1 MNAET
6 IVNLYI
12 INATSKSDLRNMGDK
27 QRRMIEERRLMAVR
41 SMLGAKLAHITVN
54 GQWREAIAV
63 VGITHRESAE
73 KWYDLTTTFGDFD
86 PNRMMFEKVEIEV

>member
-12 INATSKSDLRNMGDK
+12 INATSKSDLRDMGDK

-41 SMLGAKLAHITVN
+41 EMLGAKLAHITVN

-63 VGITHRESAE
+63 LSITHRESAE

>member
-1 MNAET
+1 MSAAP

-12 INATSKSDLRNMGDK
+12 INATSKSDLRDMGDK

-54 GQWREAIAV
+54 GQWREAKA
-63 VGITHRESAE
+63 GGGTTHRESAE

>member
-1 MNAET
+1 MKPKNL
-6 IVNLYI
+6 VNLYI
-12 INATSKSDLRNMGDK
+12 VNADTNSDLRDMGDK

-63 VGITHRESAE
+63 VGVTYRESAE